1 MSSRGHAPAPGLA
14 KKIVFGLGGGLL
26 LIAGVALLVLP
37 GPGLLLVLAGLLV
50 LANAFPAA
58 QRFVAPVRKRA
69 MHAAEESVS
78 SPLRIAFSAGTG
90 LVLIAAGVVWWVR
103 PDLPLGG
110 WPTGVSLILSG
121 CILLA
126 LLVVSYRRVQQ
137 GRRTEPDLA
146 EPGTEPTGH
155 ATEH

>member
-1 MSSRGHAPAPGLA
+1 VVCG
-14 KKIVFGLGGGLL
+14 VGGGLL

-50 LANAFPAA
+50 LANGFPAA

-69 MHAAEESVS
+69 MAAAEESVS
-78 SPLRIAFSAGTG
+78 SPLRIAFSVGTG

-110 WPTGVSLILSG
+110 WPTGASLILSG
-121 CILLA
+121 LILLA

-137 GRRTEPDLA
+137 RRRTDPS
-146 EPGTEPTGH
+146 
-155 ATEH
+155 